1 MAKIDEKFI
10 VNLKGKD
17 FILYEGLLD
26 LAHQEGLISIETEL
40 LQIPS
45 KENGDIAIAKAIA
58 KTETKTFVDIGDAS
72 PNSVN
77 SMIRPHIIRMASTRA
92 KARALRDLTNV
103 GMTAIEELGD
113 DEGDKPI
120 NGSNDNKKSSTRQAS
135 KPKTDKEKQAIV
147 DNSLAT
153 DKQLN
158 FIYKLAKDKN
168 YSGEEMKNYIQSV
181 YQKDS
186 SKALTKKEA
195 SEMIE
200 MLNELGEVELPEVL
214 R

>member
-26 LAHQEGLISIETEL
+26 LAHQEVLISIETEL

-45 KENGDIAIAKAIA
+45 KENGETAIAKAIA
-58 KTETKTFVDIGDAS
+58 KTKDRIFIDIGDAS

-103 GMTAIEELGD
+103 GMTAVEELGD
-113 DEGDKPI
+113 DEEDKP
-120 NGSNDNKKSSTRQAS
+120 SNRSSNSKKTDKRQAS
-135 KPKTDKEKQAIV
+135 KPVDKEKQAIA

-168 YSGEEMKNYIQSV
+168 YSSEEMKNYIKSV

-200 MLNELGEVELPEVL
+200 MLNELGKEELPDVL
-214 R
+214 K

>member
-58 KTETKTFVDIGDAS
+58 KTETKTFVDIGDAG

-77 SMIRPHIIRMASTRA
+77 GMIRPHIIRMASTRA

-113 DEGDKPI
+113 EEEDKP
-120 NGSNDNKKSSTRQAS
+120 SNRYSSNKKTNTKAI
-135 KPKTDKEKQAIV
+135 DKDKQAIV

-168 YSGEEMKNYIQSV
+168 YSSEEMKNYIKSV
-181 YQKDS
+181 YKKDS

-195 SEMIE
+195 SEVIE
-200 MLNELGEVELPEVL
+200 MLNGLANDELPEVL

>member
-45 KENGDIAIAKAIA
+45 KENGDTAIAKAIA
-58 KTETKTFVDIGDAS
+58 KTKDRTFIDIGDAS

-103 GMTAIEELGD
+103 GMTALEELGD
-113 DEGDKPI
+113 EEVDEPA
-120 NGSNDNKKSSTRQAS
+120 NRSSSNTQSNTRQAKAS
-135 KPKTDKEKQAIV
+135 NVGKDKQAIV

-158 FIYKLAKDKN
+158 YIYKLAKQKN
-168 YSGEEMKNYIQSV
+168 YSPESMASYIKEV
-181 YQKDS
+181 YGKDS

-195 SEMIE
+195 SELIE
-200 MLNELGEVELPEVL
+200 MLNEMAKEG
-214 R
+214 

>member
-26 LAHQEGLISIETEL
+26 LAHQEGLISMDVEL

-58 KTETKTFVDIGDAS
+58 KTETKTFIDIGDAG

-77 SMIRPHIIRMASTRA
+77 GMIRPHIIRMASTRA

-113 DEGDKPI
+113 DVEDKP
-120 NGSNDNKKSSTRQAS
+120 NNKYSNNKKPNTTQIN
-135 KPKTDKEKQAIV
+135 KPEIDKDKQAIV
-147 DNSLAT
+147 DGSLAT
-153 DKQLN
+153 DKQLRMLYALTKEKG
-158 FIYKLAKDKN
+158 FESMMGD
-168 YSGEEMKNYIQSV
+168 YIKKT
-181 YQKDS
+181 YNKDS
-186 SKALTKKEA
+186 SKALTKAEA
-195 SEMIE
+195 SEIIQ
-200 MLNELGEVELPEVL
+200 MLQEIGK
-214 R
+214 

>member
-1 MAKIDEKFI
+1 MAKINEKFI

-17 FILYEGLLD
+17 FVTYEGLLD
-26 LAHQEGLISIETEL
+26 LAHQEGLVSIDVEL

-58 KTETKTFVDIGDAS
+58 KTKDRTFVDIGDAG

-77 SMIRPHIIRMASTRA
+77 SMIKPHIIRMASTRA

-113 DEGDKPI
+113 EEEDKP
-120 NGSNDNKKSSTRQAS
+120 SNRYSGNKKTSTKAI
-135 KPKTDKEKQAIV
+135 DKEKQAIV
-147 DNSLAT
+147 DNSLAS

-158 FIYKLAKDKN
+158 YLYALTKEKGF
-168 YSGEEMKNYIQSV
+168 EEMMAGYIKKT
-181 YQKDS
+181 YNKDS
-186 SKALTKKEA
+186 SKALTKAEA
-195 SEMIE
+195 SEIIK
-200 MLNELGEVELPEVL
+200 MLQEIGK
-214 R
+214 

>member
-1 MAKIDEKFI
+1 MAKINEKFI

-17 FILYEGLLD
+17 FVTYEGLLD

-58 KTETKTFVDIGDAS
+58 KTKDRIFIDIGDAS

-77 SMIRPHIIRMASTRA
+77 GMIRPHIIRMASTRA

-103 GMTAIEELGD
+103 GMTAVEELGD
-113 DEGDKPI
+113 DEEDKP
-120 NGSNDNKKSSTRQAS
+120 SNRSSNSKKTDKRQAS
-135 KPKTDKEKQAIV
+135 KPVDKEKQAIA

-168 YSGEEMKNYIQSV
+168 YSSEEMKNYIKSV

-200 MLNELGEVELPEVL
+200 MLNELGKEELPEVL
-214 R
+214 M